1 MTGKSTILDIL
12 AGEVI
17 VDKGTVL
24 VDNEEVMNRKLRVSY
39 MRYDDYLFSNTIK
52 NMFLE
57 LNRNTNET
65 RIHFWLKQANAEYFT
80 YNLQKLIVNNGSNL
94 NSEEKN
100 KLKIAL
106 NLVKNSNIL
115 LFDEPFKY
123 LDSTSVKRIMTNL
136 RYLNKT
142 IVITTN
148 EERDLVYADKVY
160 ELDKGN
166 ARERKDYHD

>member
-1 MTGKSTILDIL
+1 MIYYINIL
-12 AGEVI
+12 
-17 VDKGTVL
+17 K
-24 VDNEEVMNRKLRVSY
+24 
-39 MRYDDYLFSNTIK
+39 
-52 NMFLE
+52 
-57 LNRNTNET
+57 
-65 RIHFWLKQANAEYFT
+65 
-80 YNLQKLIVNNGSNL
+80 
-94 NSEEKN
+94 SEEKN